1 MSFRTAIIQGDVTRA
16 ITIAIMLAASVPAQ
30 AIPCNLDRIAYAPK
44 DDLEAIDVALI
55 GMAKRRIDFAAYAFT
70 DLRIVEALDQAA
82 ARGVAIRLYRD
93 PSQAHIA
100 MPRPLAAA
108 YDRLAARMNVEI
120 RYKGDGPFMHLKA
133 YAVDG
138 ELLRD
143 GAGNFS
149 HSGLT
154 RQDNSLIVLRC
165 KTAVSR
171 FQSAFERMWSR

>member
-1 MSFRTAIIQGDVTRA
+1 MSSGAIIRTCGMTLA
-16 ITIAIMLAASVPAQ
+16 AMLACVIPAQ
-30 AIPCNLDRIAYAPK
+30 ASPCNLDRLAYAPS

-55 GMAKRRIDFAAYAFT
+55 DAAKRRIDFAAYALT
-70 DLRIVEALDQAA
+70 DLRIVEALEQAA

-93 PSQAHIA
+93 PSQAKIA
-100 MPRPLAAA
+100 MPRPLAAV
-108 YDRLAARMNVEI
+108 YERLAARMNVEI
-120 RYKGDGPFMHLKA
+120 RYKADGPFMHLKA

-138 ELLRD
+138 EFVRE

-165 KTAVSR
+165 KAAISG
-171 FQSAFERMWSR
+171 FQNAFERMWAR